1 MKKILKKVFIT
12 ILAILILA
20 AFYFLSKWKSINFDN
35 NIGNST
41 EIKNLDKKFYD
52 HTYLIF
58 DSTKVATDF
67 EIFNQQKDTV
77 NFNFTATQSPKYKN
91 LTTFIFKSGDGFVGI
106 DINVLKYKNF
116 FYCFAE
122 SYTDNIGTFDFL
134 KPDEYHIKKQKLTLN
149 KENYS
154 IGDSIFGKIELEIK
168 FRPNDS
174 IYNAKG
180 YFRGILK

>member
-1 MKKILKKVFIT
+1 MKKILKKIF
-12 ILAILILA
+12 ILILSILILVTL
-20 AFYFLSKWKSINFDN
+20 YFLSKWKTINFDN
-35 NIGNST
+35 NICNLT

-58 DSTKVATDF
+58 DSTKVTTDF
-67 EIFNQQKDTV
+67 EIFNKRKDTV
-77 NFNFTATQSPKYKN
+77 NFNFTATQNTKYKN
-91 LTTFIFKSGDGFVGI
+91 ITTFIFNSGDGYIGI
-106 DINVLKYKNF
+106 NINVLKYKNF
-116 FYCFAE
+116 FYCSAE

-134 KPDEYHIKKQKLTLN
+134 KPDEYYIKKQTLTLN
-149 KENYS
+149 RENYS

-180 YFRGILK
+180 YFRGIIK